1 MRTTILIWRLYWIKF
16 NVPWTINWAISW
28 NSNMTPIYREN
39 VYLCWK
45 IEFNHILHLLVGN
58 ISGEFAV
65 KSNSTSAQKLQIGE
79 VHLECAFFQS
89 SISKCP
95 PAQKNHETRRC
106 TLGWD
111 LSGYFLWKE
120 MAVQWN
126 VYQIQLQRLQK
137 CMEIAFAGEFLKALL
152 EIGFYCIF
160 AWLTILAAFIFFAL
174 NKTSFFVSLFG
185 ICVCSSNLTRHQINL
200 KSCFIV

>member
-58 ISGEFAV
+58 ISGKFAV

-95 PAQKNHETRRC
+95 QHKRIMKLEGAHLVGIWVAIFCERKWQCNEMYIKYSSKGSKNA
-106 TLGWD
+106 
-111 LSGYFLWKE
+111 WK
-120 MAVQWN
+120 
-126 VYQIQLQRLQK
+126 LP
-137 CMEIAFAGEFLKALL
+137 LL
-152 EIGFYCIF
+152 E
-160 AWLTILAAFIFFAL
+160 
-174 NKTSFFVSLFG
+174 SF
-185 ICVCSSNLTRHQINL
+185 
-200 KSCFIV
+200 